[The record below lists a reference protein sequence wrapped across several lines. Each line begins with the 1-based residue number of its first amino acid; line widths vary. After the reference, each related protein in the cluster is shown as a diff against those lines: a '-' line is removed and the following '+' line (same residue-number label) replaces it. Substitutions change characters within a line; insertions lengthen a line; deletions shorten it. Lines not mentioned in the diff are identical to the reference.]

1 MHINKV
7 YLKKEN
13 LWVSYDLETVNEKI
27 RLNATFIKDG
37 IQIHKV
43 RNLGSFKMLCKLKDR
58 ESAIAEAKKIIESAN
73 RSKDSPFLK

>member
-73 RSKDSPFLK
+73 RSKHSPFF

>member
-1 MHINKV
+1 MHINNV
-7 YLKKEN
+7 YLKEEN

-73 RSKDSPFLK
+73 RSKHSPFLK